1 VFPSNNWA
9 APVPARQHKGEGI
22 SRKGTF
28 TLHTD
33 VIVTLGA
40 LDAGVFPN
48 TFFDNQILKVEAT
61 DVQAR
66 FAVAT
71 TEGKTHSGLGMTLG
85 QLRVALAS
93 VNRATTKALSDVSV
107 PDVVD
112 RATSS
117 RGGTIVKVPRLVSS
131 MQTWQVPESNV
142 IEYTF
147 RSTFEGKVDVGWN
160 YARISFIRG
169 MWQTH
174 SRALAQRL
182 GKPLP
187 PSAIKVTA
195 EPATTSS
202 SGDGSDAGGTG
213 GEKITA
219 VVNVPQSKFTYVAL
233 QPPIIDTPQLR
244 DMGEATPPLEWIGL
258 HRDKLPEAT
267 HSIAIVSLLELARE
281 VEDAYTRIL
290 GAS

>member
-1 VFPSNNWA
+1 MA
-9 APVPARQHKGEGI
+9 KR
-22 SRKGTF
+22 TF
-28 TLHTD
+28 ALHTD
-33 VIVTLGA
+33 VVVTLNA
-40 LDAGVFPN
+40 VDAGVFPN

-61 DVQAR
+61 EVQAR
-66 FAVAT
+66 FAVMT
-71 TEGKTHSGLGMTLG
+71 TNGKTHSGLGMTLG
-85 QLRVALAS
+85 QLRVALSS
-93 VNRATTKALSDVSV
+93 VNRVTTTALSEVSV
-107 PDVVD
+107 PGVIE
-112 RATSS
+112 RATTS

-131 MQTWQVPESNV
+131 MQTWQVADSNT

-147 RSTFEGKVDVGWN
+147 RSIFEGKVDVGWN

-187 PSAIKVTA
+187 PSALKITA
-195 EPATTSS
+195 EPQ
-202 SGDGSDAGGTG
+202 DGATG
-213 GEKITA
+213 GAEKITA
-219 VVNVPQSKFTYVAL
+219 VVNVPQSRFTYVPL
-233 QPPIIDTPQLR
+233 EPPIIDTPQLR

-267 HSIAIVSLLELARE
+267 HSVVIVSLLEIARE